1 MREDRERRSGVAGR
15 VLTVRVALLL
25 VALLLAA
32 AAAGAWVSQLGG
44 KPAARPVAVRQ
55 TLRAG
60 PVATPADPTAA
71 APASP
76 AAAVPTASG
85 PLRRATPAEASPEA
99 PADQAAEPA
108 ERPLVAVEPEV
119 VGNGEAMVVSVA
131 APGAAFATLRY
142 RDETVP
148 LVPEDDLFWGVVGV
162 PVGAGPG
169 PALLSIET
177 RTTSGRLIDVIEHS
191 YEVIAVE
198 RPVDQLQLPA
208 AVMTALLAPESVEE
222 EARLRAQ
229 QFSTYDHVPRWEAPF
244 RVPARGVV
252 TTQFGSAR
260 SINGGPV
267 GASHTGTDLANA
279 LGTPV
284 LAAAPGRVIWVGE
297 MPIRGRSIIIDHGA
311 GVLSGYHH
319 LDAEEV
325 AAGDAVEAGQVIGA
339 IGSTGLATGPHLH
352 WEITVWGINVD
363 PLPWTE
369 RLYRP

>member
-55 TLRAG
+55 RLGAAV
-60 PVATPADPTAA
+60 VATPAGPTPA

-76 AAAVPTASG
+76 AAATPTAAGSLG
-85 PLRRATPAEASPEA
+85 TATPAEASAALDAA
-99 PADQAAEPA
+99 PAEPA
-108 ERPLVAVEPEV
+108 LVEVEPEV

-131 APGAAFATLRY
+131 APGAAFAMLRY

-177 RTTSGRLIDVIEHS
+177 RTTSGRLIDVIERS

-229 QFSTYDHVPRWEAPF
+229 QFSTYDHVPRWDAPF
-244 RVPARGVV
+244 RVPARGVI